1 MNGSPQQRNNKGVI
15 RMKNIFEAPELEILK
30 FNQEDIITTSGRQ
43 DDAEDE
49 YWQ

>member
-1 MNGSPQQRNNKGVI
+1 MNGSPQQNNNKGVI

-30 FNQEDIITTSGRQ
+30 FNQEDIITASV
-43 DDAEDE
+43 DDAQED